1 MKAKQT
7 PEESAEKYFS
17 NAEQVGGE
25 YYIAYKA
32 FIEGIKYQQQKSYSV
47 EEVVDLIKAREVEQ
61 GFYGTKGL
69 TTEEWF
75 EQFKR

>member
-7 PEESAEKYFS
+7 PEESAEYFP

-32 FIEGIKYQQQKSYSV
+32 FIEGIKYQQQKSYS
-47 EEVVDLIKAREVEQ
+47 R
-61 GFYGTKGL
+61 
-69 TTEEWF
+69 
-75 EQFKR
+75 RSS

>member
-7 PEESAEKYFS
+7 PEESAEKYFP
-17 NAEQVGGE
+17 NAEQVGE

-47 EEVVDLIKAREVEQ
+47 EVVDLIKS
-61 GFYGTKGL
+61 
-69 TTEEWF
+69 
-75 EQFKR
+75 KRS